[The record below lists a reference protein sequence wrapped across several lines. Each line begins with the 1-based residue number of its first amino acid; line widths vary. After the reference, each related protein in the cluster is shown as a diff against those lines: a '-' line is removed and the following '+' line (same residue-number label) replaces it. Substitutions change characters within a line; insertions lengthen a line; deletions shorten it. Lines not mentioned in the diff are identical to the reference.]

1 MMDLTGKLEIVGRT
15 DKGMVRSHNED
26 SYGSEIGTGI
36 TVLADGM
43 GGYKAGE
50 VASALAVNTIIGDI
64 DARLFELDN
73 KTLRE
78 NTGFRPESIACRLSV
93 EKANEVIYQTSQ
105 NQPQYSGMGT
115 TLVMALFYDNRISI
129 AHVGDS
135 RLYRFRENS
144 LEQITVDH
152 TLLQE
157 LVERGFYTPEEAKAS
172 LNKNLVTRA
181 LGIEPFVKVDL
192 REDIVLPEDIYLLCS
207 DGLNDMLEDSAIS
220 LTLQKFSDNLDEVAK
235 QLIDQANANGG
246 KDNVSVILIKSLKT
260 FPAKKRWY
268 QRLFSRSN

>member
-64 DARLFELDN
+64 AGRLFELDN

-78 NTGFRPESIACRLSV
+78 NTDFRAESIACRLSV

-268 QRLFSRSN
+268 QKLFSRSN

>member
-1 MMDLTGKLEIVGRT
+1 MDLTGKLEIVGRT

-26 SYGSEIGTGI
+26 SYGSEIGSGI

-64 DARLFELDN
+64 ASRLFELDH
-73 KTLRE
+73 KTMRE
-78 NTGFRPESIACRLSV
+78 NTGFRAESIACRLTV

-220 LTLQKFSDNLDEVAK
+220 LTLQKFSDNLEEVAK

>member
-115 TLVMALFYDNRISI
+115 TLVMALFYDNRVSI